1 MKCWTPG
8 RAGYSGKALKYSKEL
23 TEQKKSKSDG
33 QRNKHPELT
42 ELGDSG
48 KGRIPSWNCGQR

>member
-8 RAGYSGKALKYSKEL
+8 RAEYSGKALKEL
-23 TEQKKSKSDG
+23 TEQKKTKNDG
-33 QRNKHPELT
+33 QKNKHPELT